1 MFLVVIWKIFS
12 RRHSSD
18 GTASLE
24 RVTKC
29 VREVLQERSTRQETT
44 SLSRPSDGRTCPT
57 NVSMLAGSSNT
68 QFSGEPRCNNVGGN
82 YLVDN
87 STFVF
92 NLLMPNEQS
101 SWHVW
106 EVLLV
111 FLIVAALLVCLIVT
125 VKLNCS
131 VGA

>member
-1 MFLVVIWKIFS
+1 MFLVIFS
-12 RRHSSD
+12 RRRNSD

-29 VREVLQERSTRQETT
+29 VRGVLQERSTRQETID
-44 SLSRPSDGRTCPT
+44 LSRPSDGRICPT
-57 NVSMLAGSSNT
+57 NVSMLAGSNNT

-87 STFVF
+87 STLVF
-92 NLLMPNEQS
+92 NLLVPNEQS

-106 EVLLV
+106 DVLLV

-125 VKLNCS
+125 VKLNCP
-131 VGA
+131 VGAMSA